1 MKRIPAI
8 LLIALLASPAFA
20 GGRFLGLPGDDP
32 VDVNCAQRTLP
43 KDHCIVANPA
53 DTEHPITVRGG
64 SGRFS
69 SGRVREGELVH
80 VDEHGRAV
88 YMVACCNVVTS
99 EWSPGP
105 RCGDDRRASIAA
117 ALGKIVGEKGDKGDK
132 GDRGDPGPKGD
143 KGDPGQS
150 YDTEIYYG
158 HGQSWASR
166 HPVWTGIIVGAGA
179 FILGAAACHNT
190 ILGICGDPER
200 QNSAG
205 GDTPPESAQCLW
217 GCNAR

>member
-8 LLIALLASPAFA
+8 LLIAMLASPAFA
-20 GGRFLGLPGDDP
+20 GGRFLDLPGDDP

-43 KDHCIVANPA
+43 KDHCIVENLE
-53 DTEHPITVRGG
+53 DTSNPITVRGG

-69 SGRVREGELVH
+69 SGRVRAGERVH
-80 VDEHGRAV
+80 IDEHGRAV

-117 ALGKIVGEKGDKGDK
+117 ALGALQVGPKGDK

-143 KGDPGQS
+143 RGDPGQS
-150 YDTEIYYG
+150 YDTEIDYSD
-158 HGQSWASR
+158 QSWRER

-179 FILGAAACHNT
+179 FILGAAMCHNT
-190 ILGICGDPER
+190 VFGICGDPER

-205 GDTPPESAQCLW
+205 GAAPPVTDDCLW
-217 GCNAR
+217 GCDAR